1 MADMME
7 LDNILEDDLIS
18 ALENFETAEVDS
30 TKEEIKVVETKA
42 EEKVVPNQIIE
53 QTNNK
58 AEPSLNLEASNNNL
72 NSIGKFLQELLNN
85 KTLEI
90 TIKLKDN

>member
-7 LDNILEDDLIS
+7 LDSILEDDLMS
-18 ALENFETAEVDS
+18 ALENFETTVIDSSSKKTSVVEAEP
-30 TKEEIKVVETKA
+30 KEEIISTQA
-42 EEKVVPNQIIE
+42 E
-53 QTNNK
+53 QTNIETK
-58 AEPSLNLEASNNNL
+58 PSLNMEANSDNL